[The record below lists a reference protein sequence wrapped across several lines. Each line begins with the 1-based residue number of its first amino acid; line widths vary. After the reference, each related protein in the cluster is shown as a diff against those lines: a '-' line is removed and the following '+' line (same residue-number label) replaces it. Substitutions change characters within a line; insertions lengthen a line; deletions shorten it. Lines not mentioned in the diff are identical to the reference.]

1 MSLTTLILFFVG
13 LGLLVYGA
21 DLLVRGASR
30 LALALKVSPLVVG
43 LTVVAYGTSSP
54 EFAVSAVSAL
64 KGNADIAVGNVVG
77 SNIFNNL
84 VVLGLSALIAPLVIA
99 RQLLRLDVPILI
111 GVSLATW
118 LFGLDGRISRIEG
131 LALVVGAVAYT
142 IFLVRLSRKEN
153 LALAAEAAEAGEM
166 LDGAGAP
173 ARPAQILLQLL
184 FVVLGLAMLTLG
196 SRWLVDGAI
205 AIARLAGL
213 SELVIGLTIVA
224 AGTSLPEVAAS
235 MAAAIKKEREIAVGN
250 VVGSS
255 IFNLLFVLG
264 AASAVSPAGVAVTA
278 AAIQLDMPVMI
289 ATAALFIPVFLRG
302 FTLDRWEGGLFLL
315 YYCGYAA
322 FLILQGQEG
331 NGARIL
337 STVMLY
343 GVLPA
348 TGLALLL
355 SLVLH
360 YWRKRPRS
368 H

>member
-1 MSLTTLILFFVG
+1 MSLTTLILFFIG

-30 LALALKVSPLVVG
+30 LALALKISPLVVG

-64 KGNADIAVGNVVG
+64 QGNADIAVGNVVG

-99 RQLLRLDVPILI
+99 RQLLRFDVPILI
-111 GVSLATW
+111 GVSLTT
-118 LFGLDGRISRIEG
+118 LLLGLDGRISRFEG
-131 LALVVGAVAYT
+131 LALVAGAVAYT
-142 IFLVRLSRKEN
+142 IFLVQLSRKQN
-153 LALAAEAAEAGEM
+153 LALAAEAAAAGEV
-166 LDGAGAP
+166 LDGATPPAGAG
-173 ARPAQILLQLL
+173 QILLQLL
-184 FVVLGLAMLTLG
+184 FVLLGLAMLTLG

-235 MAAAIKKEREIAVGN
+235 LAAAIKKEREIAVGN
-250 VVGSS
+250 VIGSS

-264 AASAVSPAGVAVTA
+264 AASAVSPAGVAVSATA
-278 AAIQLDMPVMI
+278 LRLDMPVML
-289 ATAALFIPVFLRG
+289 ATAVLFIPVFLRG
-302 FTLDRWEGGLFLL
+302 FTVNRWEGGLFIL
-315 YYCGYAA
+315 YYCAYAA
-322 FLILQGQEG
+322 YLILQGQEG
-331 NGARIL
+331 NGSQIL
-337 STVMLY
+337 STAMLY

-355 SLVLH
+355 SLILH
-360 YWRKRPRS
+360 YWYKRPRP